1 MNDSIL
7 SRDFLYDSRT
17 DAERIRR
24 LQRML
29 RTVSSDS
36 GNPALNTAENGQYDA
51 GTREAVRELQRI
63 SGLPVTGEVDLAT
76 WNQLCRL
83 WEESEERHRRPVPIH
98 PFPHP
103 ARRVISGEF
112 SDLVFIVQLM
122 LGTLAMHY
130 DSVGAP
136 PLSGRYDRET
146 QDAVREFQR
155 VSGLPETGE
164 IDVALWNRLAGEY
177 SRIAAENP

>member
-7 SRDFLYDSRT
+7 STHSLYDSRME
-17 DAERIRR
+17 AERIRR

-29 RTVSSDS
+29 RTVSHNS
-36 GNPALNTAENGQYDA
+36 GSLSLNTAENGRYDD

-63 SGLPVTGEVDLAT
+63 TGLPVTGEVDLAT
-76 WNQLCRL
+76 WQQLCRL
-83 WEESEERHRRPVPIH
+83 WEESEEQYRRPVPIY

-103 ARRVISGEF
+103 ERYVRAGEF

-130 DSVGAP
+130 DSVGTP
-136 PLSGRYDRET
+136 PLSGRYDGET

-155 VSGLPETGE
+155 VSGLSETGE
-164 IDVALWNRLAGEY
+164 IDAAVWNRLAGEY
-177 SRIAAENP
+177 SRIASENP